1 MPKCNIC
8 GAELTPGAKFCTGC
22 GTLVPQ
28 DVSSAPEQPSFQ
40 QTPVS
45 NDPVVSPAPEQPAPA
60 ATAFNQAVG
69 SSASGQTAFEQAVS
83 SNDAPKNIYSDV
95 PQYGQP
101 DAGTSQPAGSQPAGA
116 QPGFNGQPP
125 VGGQPGFNGQPPVGG
140 QPGFNGQPPV
150 GGQPGFNGQ
159 PPVGGQPGA
168 GSFYYGQP
176 ASPQKKKTGRIAA
189 IIAAVVAVI
198 AIIVIVVV
206 VLSNRNTYKTPIE
219 KFEKG
224 INNRDTSTL
233 LEAFPL
239 DPKYESLYK
248 LAGDSIGDQLLSSF
262 DSEYDGCKVKIEI
275 NDTERLTSSELSD
288 AADSSFASS
297 FGDDYD
303 LTEGYY
309 VYCTVKT
316 TGNGS
321 SESEDST
328 ITVCKWDGKWYIF
341 DLN

>member
-101 DAGTSQPAGSQPAGA
+101 
-116 QPGFNGQPP
+116 
-125 VGGQPGFNGQPPVGG
+125 
-140 QPGFNGQPPV
+140 PV

-176 ASPQKKKTGRIAA
+176 ASPQKKKTGLIAA

-233 LEAFPL
+233 LEAFPI

-248 LAGDSIGDQLLSSF
+248 LAGDSFGDELLSSF

-316 TGNGS
+316 IGNGS

>member
-1 MPKCNIC
+1 M
-8 GAELTPGAKFCTGC
+8 
-22 GTLVPQ
+22 
-28 DVSSAPEQPSFQ
+28 
-40 QTPVS
+40 
-45 NDPVVSPAPEQPAPA
+45 
-60 ATAFNQAVG
+60 
-69 SSASGQTAFEQAVS
+69 
-83 SNDAPKNIYSDV
+83 

-101 DAGTSQPAGSQPAGA
+101 DAGTSQPAGA

-125 VGGQPGFNGQPPVGG
+125 VGGQPD
-140 QPGFNGQPPV
+140 FNGQPPV

-176 ASPQKKKTGRIAA
+176 ASPQKKKTGLIAA

-233 LEAFPL
+233 LEAFPI

-248 LAGDSIGDQLLSSF
+248 LAGDSFGDELLSSF

-288 AADSSFASS
+288 AEDSSFASS

-316 TGNGS
+316 IGNGS

>member
-40 QTPVS
+40 QTTVS

-101 DAGTSQPAGSQPAGA
+101 DAGTSQPAGA
-116 QPGFNGQPP
+116 QPGFNGQPS
-125 VGGQPGFNGQPPVGG
+125 VGGQS
-140 QPGFNGQPPV
+140 
-150 GGQPGFNGQ
+150 GFNGQ

-176 ASPQKKKTGRIAA
+176 ASPQKKKTGLIAA

-233 LEAFPL
+233 LEAFPI

-248 LAGDSIGDQLLSSF
+248 LAGDSFGDELLSSF

-316 TGNGS
+316 IGNGS

>member
-101 DAGTSQPAGSQPAGA
+101 DAGTSQPAGA
-116 QPGFNGQPP
+116 
-125 VGGQPGFNGQPPVGG
+125 
-140 QPGFNGQPPV
+140 
-150 GGQPGFNGQ
+150 QPGFNGQ

-176 ASPQKKKTGRIAA
+176 ASPQKKKTGLIAA

-233 LEAFPL
+233 LEAFPI

-248 LAGDSIGDQLLSSF
+248 LAGDSFGDELLSSF

-316 TGNGS
+316 IGNGS

>member
-28 DVSSAPEQPSFQ
+28 DVSS
-40 QTPVS
+40 
-45 NDPVVSPAPEQPAPA
+45 APEQPAPA

-101 DAGTSQPAGSQPAGA
+101 DAGTSQPAGA

-125 VGGQPGFNGQPPVGG
+125 VGGQPD
-140 QPGFNGQPPV
+140 FNGQPPV

-176 ASPQKKKTGRIAA
+176 ASPQKKKTGLIAA

-233 LEAFPL
+233 LEAFPI

-248 LAGDSIGDQLLSSF
+248 LAGDSFGDELLSSF

-316 TGNGS
+316 IGNGS

>member
-8 GAELTPGAKFCTGC
+8 GAKLTPGAKFCTGC

-101 DAGTSQPAGSQPAGA
+101 DAGTSQPAGA
-116 QPGFNGQPP
+116 
-125 VGGQPGFNGQPPVGG
+125 
-140 QPGFNGQPPV
+140 
-150 GGQPGFNGQ
+150 QPGFNGQ

-176 ASPQKKKTGRIAA
+176 ASPQKKKTGLIAA

-233 LEAFPL
+233 LEAFPI

-248 LAGDSIGDQLLSSF
+248 LAGDSFGDELLSSF

-316 TGNGS
+316 IGNGS

>member
-8 GAELTPGAKFCTGC
+8 GAELTPGAKFCTDC
-22 GTLVPQ
+22 GTPVPQ
-28 DVSSAPEQPSFQ
+28 DA
-40 QTPVS
+40 
-45 NDPVVSPAPEQPAPA
+45 SPAPEQPTPV

-69 SSASGQTAFEQAVS
+69 SSASGQTAFS
-83 SNDAPKNIYSDV
+83 
-95 PQYGQP
+95 
-101 DAGTSQPAGSQPAGA
+101 
-116 QPGFNGQPP
+116 GQPP
-125 VGGQPGFNGQPPVGG
+125 VGGQPDFNGQ
-140 QPGFNGQPPV
+140 Q
-150 GGQPGFNGQ
+150 
-159 PPVGGQPGA
+159 PVGGQPGA

-176 ASPQKKKTGRIAA
+176 ASPQKKKTGLIAA

-198 AIIVIVVV
+198 VIIVIVVV

-233 LEAFPL
+233 LEAFPI
-239 DPKYESLYK
+239 DPKYKSLYK
-248 LAGDSIGDQLLSSF
+248 LAGDSFGDELLSSF
-262 DSEYDGCKVKIEI
+262 DSEYDGCKVRIEI

-288 AADSSFASS
+288 AADSYLASS

-316 TGNGS
+316 IGNGN
-321 SESEDST
+321 SESENST

-341 DLN
+341 GLN

>member
-40 QTPVS
+40 QTTVS

-101 DAGTSQPAGSQPAGA
+101 DAGTSQPAGA
-116 QPGFNGQPP
+116 
-125 VGGQPGFNGQPPVGG
+125 
-140 QPGFNGQPPV
+140 
-150 GGQPGFNGQ
+150 QPGFNGQ

-176 ASPQKKKTGRIAA
+176 ASPQKKKTGLIAA

-233 LEAFPL
+233 LEAFPI

-248 LAGDSIGDQLLSSF
+248 LAGDSFGDELLSSF

-316 TGNGS
+316 IGNGS

>member
-101 DAGTSQPAGSQPAGA
+101 DAGTSQPAGA

-125 VGGQPGFNGQPPVGG
+125 VGGQPG
-140 QPGFNGQPPV
+140 
-150 GGQPGFNGQ
+150 
-159 PPVGGQPGA
+159 A
-168 GSFYYGQP
+168 SSFYYGQP
-176 ASPQKKKTGRIAA
+176 ASPQKKKTGLIAA

-233 LEAFPL
+233 LEAFPI

-248 LAGDSIGDQLLSSF
+248 LAGDSFGDELLSSF

>member
-101 DAGTSQPAGSQPAGA
+101 DAGTSQPAGA
-116 QPGFNGQPP
+116 QPGFNGQPPVGGQPDFNGQPP

-140 QPGFNGQPPV
+140 QT
-150 GGQPGFNGQ
+150 
-159 PPVGGQPGA
+159 GA

-176 ASPQKKKTGRIAA
+176 ASPQKKKTGLIAA

-233 LEAFPL
+233 LEAFPI

-248 LAGDSIGDQLLSSF
+248 LAGDSFGDELLSSF

-316 TGNGS
+316 IGNGS

>member
-28 DVSSAPEQPSFQ
+28 DVSS
-40 QTPVS
+40 
-45 NDPVVSPAPEQPAPA
+45 APEQPAPA

-101 DAGTSQPAGSQPAGA
+101 DAGTSQPAGA
-116 QPGFNGQPP
+116 
-125 VGGQPGFNGQPPVGG
+125 
-140 QPGFNGQPPV
+140 
-150 GGQPGFNGQ
+150 QPGFNGQ

-176 ASPQKKKTGRIAA
+176 ASPQKKKTGLIAA

-233 LEAFPL
+233 LEAFPI

-248 LAGDSIGDQLLSSF
+248 LAGDSFGDELLSSF

>member
-1 MPKCNIC
+1 MSKCNIC
-8 GAELTPGAKFCTGC
+8 GADLAPGAKFCTGC
-22 GTLVPQ
+22 GTPVPQ
-28 DVSSAPEQPSFQ
+28 DVNPVPVEQPSFQ
-40 QTPVS
+40 Q
-45 NDPVVSPAPEQPAPA
+45 APGQNAPDLQQAPTQA
-60 ATAFNQAVG
+60 ASEPTAFQQAVS
-69 SSASGQTAFEQAVS
+69 SSAGNPTAFEQAVS
-83 SNDAPKNIYSDV
+83 SNNAPKNIYNDV
-95 PQYGQP
+95 PQY
-101 DAGTSQPAGSQPAGA
+101 
-116 QPGFNGQPP
+116 GQPP
-125 VGGQPGFNGQPPVGG
+125 VGGQPD
-140 QPGFNGQPPV
+140 
-150 GGQPGFNGQ
+150 FNGQ

-168 GSFYYGQP
+168 NSFYYGQP
-176 ASPQKKKTGRIAA
+176 PVQPKKKKTGLIVGIVAA
-189 IIAAVVAVI
+189 IVAAL
-198 AIIVIVVV
+198 AIIIILIV

-233 LEAFPL
+233 LEAFPI

-248 LAGDSIGDQLLSSF
+248 LAGDSFGDELLSSF

-321 SESEDST
+321 SESENST

>member
-101 DAGTSQPAGSQPAGA
+101 DAGTSQPAGA
-116 QPGFNGQPP
+116 
-125 VGGQPGFNGQPPVGG
+125 
-140 QPGFNGQPPV
+140 
-150 GGQPGFNGQ
+150 QPGFNGQ

-176 ASPQKKKTGRIAA
+176 ASPQKKKTGLIAA

-233 LEAFPL
+233 LEAFPI

-248 LAGDSIGDQLLSSF
+248 LAGDSFGDELLSSF

>member
-28 DVSSAPEQPSFQ
+28 DVSS
-40 QTPVS
+40 
-45 NDPVVSPAPEQPAPA
+45 APEQPAPA

-101 DAGTSQPAGSQPAGA
+101 DAGTSQPAGA

-125 VGGQPGFNGQPPVGG
+125 VGGQPD
-140 QPGFNGQPPV
+140 FNGQPPV

-176 ASPQKKKTGRIAA
+176 ASPQKKKTGLIAA

-233 LEAFPL
+233 LEAFPI

-248 LAGDSIGDQLLSSF
+248 LAGDSFGDELLSSF

>member
-125 VGGQPGFNGQPPVGG
+125 VGGQPG
-140 QPGFNGQPPV
+140 
-150 GGQPGFNGQ
+150 
-159 PPVGGQPGA
+159 A

-233 LEAFPL
+233 LEAFPI
-239 DPKYESLYK
+239 DSKYESLYK

-262 DSEYDGCKVKIEI
+262 DSEYDGCKIKIEI

-297 FGDDYD
+297 FGGDYD

-309 VYCTVKT
+309 VYCTLKT

-321 SESEDST
+321 SESADST
-328 ITVCKWDGKWYIF
+328 LTVCKWDGKWYIF

>member
-1 MPKCNIC
+1 M
-8 GAELTPGAKFCTGC
+8 
-22 GTLVPQ
+22 
-28 DVSSAPEQPSFQ
+28 
-40 QTPVS
+40 
-45 NDPVVSPAPEQPAPA
+45 
-60 ATAFNQAVG
+60 
-69 SSASGQTAFEQAVS
+69 
-83 SNDAPKNIYSDV
+83 

-101 DAGTSQPAGSQPAGA
+101 DAGTSQPAGA
-116 QPGFNGQPP
+116 QPGFNGQTP
-125 VGGQPGFNGQPPVGG
+125 VGGQPD
-140 QPGFNGQPPV
+140 FNGQPPV

-176 ASPQKKKTGRIAA
+176 ASPQKKKTGLIAA

-233 LEAFPL
+233 LEAFPI

-248 LAGDSIGDQLLSSF
+248 LAGDSFGDELLSSF

-341 DLN
+341 ELN